1 MKPLDFFARLGA
13 EPQPH
18 DQCGKGMQRRMVEKD
33 SVSCVGFGEVD
44 YLAHQV

>member
-13 EPQPH
+13 EPQSH
-18 DQCGKGMQRRMVEKD
+18 DKCGKGMQRRMVEKD